1 MSGFLLDTNVVSELI
16 KDVPEPRVVA
26 FLSEQ
31 QDFWLSAIVVHE
43 LEFGVQRLPQGRRR
57 EQLRMAVAKIMA
69 EYETRI
75 IPVGRAEAEL
85 SAILRAEAQQSGR
98 TVHVDDALIA
108 GTAKFHNLCVA
119 TRNTRDFEGM
129 DVEIINPWPGESG
142 ENPA

>member
-43 LEFGVQRLPQGRRR
+43 LEFGVQLLPQGRRR
-57 EQLRMAVAKIMA
+57 EQLREAQEAIVN
-69 EYETRI
+69 EYEDRI
-75 IPVGRAEAEL
+75 IQLGRTEAEL
-85 SAILRAEAQQSGR
+85 AAILRAEARRLGR
-98 TVHVDDALIA
+98 NVYADALIA
-108 GTAKFHNLCVA
+108 GTAKAHNLCVV

-129 DVEIINPWPGESG
+129 DVEILNPWPGEGG